1 MTTVVLKKKDNR
13 YSGLLLTGHA
23 GYADS
28 GQDIVCSAIS
38 MLVINSINAMETLAG
53 ERMDVTADEREGR
66 IAVSFPDAVNE
77 KSQLILDTMVLG
89 LKSVQEQYG
98 KKYLKLKFEEV

>member
-1 MTTVVLKKKDNR
+1 MWRPTK
-13 YSGLLLTGHA
+13 
-23 GYADS
+23 
-28 GQDIVCSAIS
+28 
-38 MLVINSINAMETLAG
+38 
-53 ERMDVTADEREGR
+53 GR
-66 IAVSFPDAVNE
+66 DAVNE